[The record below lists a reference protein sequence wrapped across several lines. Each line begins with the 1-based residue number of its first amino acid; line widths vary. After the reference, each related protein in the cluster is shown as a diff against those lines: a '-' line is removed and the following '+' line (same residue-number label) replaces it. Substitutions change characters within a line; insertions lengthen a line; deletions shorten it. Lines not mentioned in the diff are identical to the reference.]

1 MNGFSTIRQLFYSQ
15 VWYECMCEKERE
27 REGERSMY
35 HPIDDDA
42 ALEKINLQILD
53 DRVQISKDDY
63 RVRTFKKNIDVY
75 VCMSE
80 REKYRFG

>member
-1 MNGFSTIRQLFYSQ
+1 
-15 VWYECMCEKERE
+15 
-27 REGERSMY
+27 MY

>member
-1 MNGFSTIRQLFYSQ
+1 MREREG
-15 VWYECMCEKERE
+15 ERE
-27 REGERSMY
+27 RERERERSMY

>member
-1 MNGFSTIRQLFYSQ
+1 MRERERGR
-15 VWYECMCEKERE
+15 ERE
-27 REGERSMY
+27 RERERERSMY

-42 ALEKINLQILD
+42 DLEKINLQILD

-75 VCMSE
+75 MCMSE
-80 REKYRFG
+80 REKCRFG